1 MQNNNIIEASYTLAL
16 SQIIHVHGKAKQ
28 LHKQSID
35 LHKKGYGFKE
45 EGNIVILKMY
55 GVTYNSY
62 GFT

>member
-1 MQNNNIIEASYTLAL
+1 MQSNIIIAASYTLTP
-16 SQIIHVHGKAKQ
+16 SQILHFHGKALQ

-35 LHKKGYGFKE
+35 LHQQGYSFKE
-45 EGNIVILKMY
+45 DGHIFILKMY